1 MLLFFCLFL
10 IVDTNVNLVRNLCF
24 CHVKAPLWE
33 WAVVPMQPVDLALK
47 LLLAGCHPVGVGD
60 TLVAGGRQ
68 FLADN
73 RSTLS
78 AGGHGF
84 GPAPGMSDC
93 LELIRDHDKWGFF
106 LLCFFF
112 SWSQQDVGTREKC
125 RSVCGC
131 DWTNVLEFSW
141 CQDGSAEPD
150 GCDETVR
157 ATVSTVLS
165 AFRHLSGHRFLEL
178 CV

>member
-1 MLLFFCLFL
+1 MLFFFVFDCRH
-10 IVDTNVNLVRNLCF
+10 NVNLVWNLCF

-93 LELIRDHDKWGFF
+93 LELIRDHDKWVFCFF
-106 LLCFFF
+106 LF
-112 SWSQQDVGTREKC
+112 SGHSRMLEPKRNAGVCVGVIGQMCWS
-125 RSVCGC
+125 
-131 DWTNVLEFSW
+131 
-141 CQDGSAEPD
+141 
-150 GCDETVR
+150 
-157 ATVSTVLS
+157 
-165 AFRHLSGHRFLEL
+165 LSGVRTGQQNLMD
-178 CV
+178 VMRQ

>member
-1 MLLFFCLFL
+1 MFFFVFDCRH
-10 IVDTNVNLVRNLCF
+10 NVNLVWNLYF

-33 WAVVPMQPVDLALK
+33 WAVVPIQPVNLALK

-73 RSTLS
+73 RSKLS

-93 LELIRDHDKWGFF
+93 FERIRDHDKWGFF
-106 LLCFFF
+106 WFHFFCSCGHSRMLKPKTNAEMCVGVIGQMCWSLSGVRMGQQNLMDVMRQWEQQSLLCCPYL
-112 SWSQQDVGTREKC
+112 DT
-125 RSVCGC
+125 
-131 DWTNVLEFSW
+131 
-141 CQDGSAEPD
+141 CQVAGS
-150 GCDETVR
+150 
-157 ATVSTVLS
+157 
-165 AFRHLSGHRFLEL
+165 
-178 CV
+178 